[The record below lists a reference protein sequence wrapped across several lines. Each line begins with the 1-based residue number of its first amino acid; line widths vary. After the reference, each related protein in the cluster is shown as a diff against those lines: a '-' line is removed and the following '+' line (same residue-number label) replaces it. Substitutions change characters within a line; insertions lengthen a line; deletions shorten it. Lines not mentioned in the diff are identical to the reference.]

1 MADSAGDGGLKL
13 FAIYIGGE
21 FPGANIEI
29 HDVRFVVANS
39 IEETHDE
46 LRRQWWGVPRSLHID
61 CWAEITHADG
71 YDIALRPEPFEGP
84 ERLFFVNLGGYEPGE
99 FAERHRNVFVVAENE
114 AKAKTRALKG
124 VKHWI
129 EPHRDDLY
137 EADAAFC
144 LEESIGEQRL
154 HVHLQP
160 AATLS
165 EPAFTCQY
173 IPIRKAR

>member
-1 MADSAGDGGLKL
+1 MKL

-29 HDVRFVVANS
+29 HDVRFVVASS
-39 IEETHDE
+39 IEDTHDA
-46 LRRQWWGVPRSLHID
+46 LRQQWWGISRSLHID
-61 CWAEITHADG
+61 CWAEIGHADG
-71 YDIALRPEPFEGP
+71 YDISLRDEPFVGP

-114 AKAKTRALKG
+114 AKAKSRALKL
-124 VKHWI
+124 VRDWI
-129 EPHRDDLY
+129 EPHRDDIY
-137 EADAAFC
+137 EAEKAFC
-144 LEESIGEQRL
+144 LDEMTGDQRL
-154 HVHLQP
+154 HIHLEP
-160 AATLS
+160 AKAAR